1 MENQKQNRDLVTRL
15 KQGAVVVGAVAMTAG
30 ANAAVDTAAITGE
43 LTGAATAGAAV
54 AAGTGAGSAGNT
66 GGAVGAKV
74 LVCAVNGTTY
84 YIPLCSTN
92 A

>member
-30 ANAAVDTAAITGE
+30 ANAAVDTTDITSE

-54 AAGTGAGSAGNT
+54 AAVAI
-66 GGAVGAKV
+66 
-74 LVCAVNGTTY
+74 L
-84 YIPLCSTN
+84 IPLGIKVFKYIRS
-92 A
+92 AF

>member
-30 ANAAVDTAAITGE
+30 ANAAVDTTEITSE

-54 AAGTGAGSAGNT
+54 AAVAI
-66 GGAVGAKV
+66 
-74 LVCAVNGTTY
+74 L
-84 YIPLCSTN
+84 IPLGIKVFKYIRS
-92 A
+92 AF